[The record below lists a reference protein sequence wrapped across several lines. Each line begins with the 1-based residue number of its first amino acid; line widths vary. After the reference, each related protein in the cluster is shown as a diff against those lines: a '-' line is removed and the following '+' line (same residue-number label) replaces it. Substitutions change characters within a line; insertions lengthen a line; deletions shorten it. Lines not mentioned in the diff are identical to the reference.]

1 MPEDRKEAGLFLEM
15 SVAANIAAAR
25 LDHFGTWWQNDRRRE
40 RVALD
45 YRRQLKIA
53 TPDVERPVVQLS
65 GGNQQKVLLARWLL
79 VNPKVLIAD
88 EPTRGVD
95 VGAKAE
101 VHALLRELARQ
112 GAAVVVISSDLLEVL
127 AVADRIVVMREG
139 RVAGELSREEAT
151 EESIMRLA
159 TRGAAA

>member
-1 MPEDRKEAGLFLEM
+1 M
-15 SVAANIAAAR
+15 SVAANIAAAQ
-25 LDHFGTWWQNDRRRE
+25 LGHFGTWWQNDRRRGA

-95 VGAKAE
+95 VVAKAE
-101 VHALLRELARQ
+101 VHLRDCATWPGKAPRRSRRSVRLARS
-112 GAAVVVISSDLLEVL
+112 AR
-127 AVADRIVVMREG
+127 DR
-139 RVAGELSREEAT
+139 
-151 EESIMRLA
+151 
-159 TRGAAA
+159 